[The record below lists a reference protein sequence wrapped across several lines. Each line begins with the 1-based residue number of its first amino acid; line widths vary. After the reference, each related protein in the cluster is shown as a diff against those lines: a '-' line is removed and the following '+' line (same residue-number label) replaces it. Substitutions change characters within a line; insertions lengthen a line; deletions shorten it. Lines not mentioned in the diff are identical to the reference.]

1 MAVQEKDGKYTQEL
15 TFQEYFKTAEG
26 KKQYLATEDG
36 KRVEDFINQKY
47 QDAVVRAISYT
58 DNSVECTSPVWGK
71 VVVTQYNVKVRCHR
85 EDIVVLSR
93 LKRCDNG
100 AYVYSIEDNKTSKEI
115 DKAGVEKILKQFNEK
130 QRQAIAGL
138 TGVRQL

>member
-15 TFQEYFKTAEG
+15 TFPEFFKTAEG

-36 KRVEDFINQKY
+36 KQVENFVNQRH

-93 LKRCDNG
+93 LQRHDNG

-115 DKAGVEKILKQFNEK
+115 DKAGVAKILKQFNEK